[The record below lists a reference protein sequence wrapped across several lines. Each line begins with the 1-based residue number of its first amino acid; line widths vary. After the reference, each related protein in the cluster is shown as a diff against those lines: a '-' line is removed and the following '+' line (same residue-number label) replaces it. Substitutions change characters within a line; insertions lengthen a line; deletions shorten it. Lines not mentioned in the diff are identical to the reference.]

1 MNRAFA
7 QQPGPEMRPSVR
19 NTEIAKAFDAMAKTR
34 KQWRERNS
42 YYYERDLAYTQF
54 LVPEGLDVIEI
65 GCGGGA
71 LLGGLKPRRGVGV
84 DISGE
89 MIAIAKSDYPDLEFV
104 HADAEA
110 PGALDQLGVFD
121 VVLISDTVGMLE
133 DIASFF
139 RKLKPLLKPETRII
153 VAYYSRMWEPLLQL
167 ATKLGMRMPT
177 PEQSWLSTKD
187 IMGMMEYGDLEPLH
201 RDWRIL
207 APRELLGMGA
217 LINKYI
223 APLPGI
229 RRLCLRNYVVG
240 RPAPSQNQPVAAP
253 SCSVLVP
260 CRNERGNVENAVK
273 RLPHFAPNMEI
284 IFIEG
289 HSADGTYEECLRV
302 QAAYPDRNIKVFK
315 QTGKGKGDAMKL
327 GFASAT
333 GDIVLILDSD
343 LTVRPEDMPKFYH
356 LLATRRGEF
365 VNGTRLVYP
374 RQEAAM
380 RGLNYLGNR
389 FFAGLFSY
397 LLNQRLTDTLCGTK
411 AMWRVDYERLAANRK
426 YFGDFDPFGDFDML
440 LGAAKMNLKIVEL
453 PVRYYAR
460 EYGEP
465 QISRFRDGMIL
476 LRMSAFA
483 WNKLKAL

>member
-1 MNRAFA
+1 MNLALA
-7 QQPGPEMRPSVR
+7 DPTKPGAPASPR
-19 NTEIAKAFDAMAKTR
+19 NTAIAKAFDALAR
-34 KQWRERNS
+34 QRHEWRERNA
-42 YYYERDLAYTQF
+42 YYYERDLAYTRF
-54 LVPEGLDVIEI
+54 LIPEGLDVIEI
-65 GCGGGA
+65 GCGTGD
-71 LLGGLKPRRGVGV
+71 LLAGLKPARGVGV

-89 MIAIAKSDYPDLEFV
+89 MVTAAKARHPNLEFV

-121 VVLISDTVGMLE
+121 VVLISDTVGLLE

-139 RKLKPLLKPETRII
+139 RKLRPLLKPETRII
-153 VAYYSRMWEPLLQL
+153 VAYYSRLWEPVLQL
-167 ATKLGMRMPT
+167 ATKLGWRMPT
-177 PEQSWLSTKD
+177 PAQSWLSTAD

-207 APRELLGMGA
+207 VPRDLLGVGSF
-217 LINKYI
+217 INKFI

-229 RRLCLRNYVVG
+229 RRLCLRNYVVA
-240 RPAPSQNQPVAAP
+240 RPAPQGQPATAP

-260 CRNERGNVENAVK
+260 CRNEKGNIENAVK

-284 IFIEG
+284 VFIEG
-289 HSADGTYEECLRV
+289 HSADGTYEECRRV
-302 QAAYPDRNIKVFK
+302 QAAYPDRAIKVFK

-327 GFASAT
+327 GFASAA

-356 LLATRRGEF
+356 LLASRRGEF

-411 AMWRVDYERLAANRK
+411 AMWRADYERLAANRK

-465 QISRFRDGMIL
+465 QIDRFRDGMIL
-476 LRMSAFA
+476 LRMAAFA
-483 WNKLKAL
+483 WTKLKAL

>member
-1 MNRAFA
+1 MS
-7 QQPGPEMRPSVR
+7 QTPPSAAPASAR
-19 NTEIAKAFDAMAKTR
+19 NTEIGKAYDSVARAR
-34 KQWRERNS
+34 KDWRASNE
-42 YYYERDLAYTQF
+42 YFHHTDLAYSRF
-54 LVPEGLDVIEI
+54 LIPEGLDVIEI
-65 GCGGGA
+65 GCADGA
-71 LLGGLKPRRGVGV
+71 MLAGLKPRRGVGV

-89 MIAIAKSDYPDLEFV
+89 MIAVATAAYPQLEFV

-110 PGALDQLGVFD
+110 PGVMDQLGVFD

-139 RKLKPLLKPETRII
+139 RKMKPLLKPETRII
-153 VAYYSRMWEPLLQL
+153 VAYYSRIWEPLLQL
-167 ATKLGMRMPT
+167 ATKFGLRMPT
-177 PEQSWLSTKD
+177 PPQSWLSTKD
-187 IMGMMEYGDLEPLH
+187 IMGMMEFGDLEPVR

-207 APRELLGMGA
+207 LPRSLLGVGPF
-217 LINKYI
+217 INKYI

-229 RRLCLRNYVVG
+229 RRLCLRSYVVA
-240 RPAPSQNQPVAAP
+240 RPTPPVGGPATAP

-260 CRNERGNVENAVK
+260 CRNEKGNVENAVK
-273 RLPHFAPNMEI
+273 RLPHFAPNTEV

-315 QTGKGKGDAMKL
+315 QKGKGKGDAMKL

-333 GDIVLILDSD
+333 GDIVLILDAD

-397 LLNQRLTDTLCGTK
+397 LLNQGLTDTLCGTK
-411 AMWRVDYERLAANRK
+411 VLSRAHYAQVAANRA
-426 YFGDFDPFGDFDML
+426 YFG
-440 LGAAKMNLKIVEL
+440 
-453 PVRYYAR
+453 
-460 EYGEP
+460 
-465 QISRFRDGMIL
+465 
-476 LRMSAFA
+476 
-483 WNKLKAL
+483 